1 MRLSPDYF
9 KPSALELAPLLL
21 GKTLCRKI
29 DEDVLRFR
37 ITETEAYCGEA
48 DTACHAHRGKTPRN
62 SVMYEAGGI
71 AYVYL
76 CYGVH
81 YLLNVVC
88 AEAGEPQAVLIRGVE
103 GIPGPGR
110 VTKALQI
117 DKNLNRENYL
127 TSEKLWLEENE
138 NFPYITT
145 PRIGINSASKEDQA
159 RLWRFVAIENKTELN
174 KWYEKD

>member
-1 MRLSPDYF
+1 MKRLSTDLYKLP
-9 KPSALELAPLLL
+9 ALELAPLLI
-21 GKTLCRKI
+21 GKTLCRRI
-29 DEDVLRFR
+29 GGEVIRLR

-88 AEAGEPQAVLIRGVE
+88 ETAGEPQAVLIRGVE

-110 VTKALQI
+110 VTRALQI
-117 DKNLNRENYL
+117 NMELNREDYT
-127 TSEKLWLEENE
+127 TSDKLWLEEGDP
-138 NFPYITT
+138 FPYITT
-145 PRIGINSASKEDQA
+145 PRIGINSASAEDQA
-159 RLWRFVAIENKTELN
+159 RLWRFVVK
-174 KWYEKD
+174 

>member
-1 MRLSPDYF
+1 MNTHETSAMNRLSPECY
-9 KPSALELAPLLL
+9 ALPAPQLAPLLI

-29 DEDVLRFR
+29 GEEVTRLR

-48 DTACHAHRGKTPRN
+48 DTACHAHRGKTPRT

-76 CYGVH
+76 CYGIH
-81 YLLNVVC
+81 FLLNVVC
-88 AEAGEPQAVLIRGVE
+88 AAKGEPEAVLIRGVE

-117 DKNLNRENYL
+117 NMDFNRENF
-127 TSEKLWLEENE
+127 TASDRLWLEDNDPL
-138 NFPYITT
+138 PYTTT
-145 PRIGINSASKEDQA
+145 PRIGIKYASAKDQA
-159 RLWRFVAIENKTELN
+159 RLWRFVAKI
-174 KWYEKD
+174 